1 MSSSTLRLS
10 LKARREDALGGV
22 TSVEVWLLWIHL
34 SPLGSG
40 CGIQVRWQ
48 GTGAK
53 LHYRKGVLIM
63 CLYYRHGQLRGI
75 HTIVLPD
82 NLRRMLLLM

>member
-1 MSSSTLRLS
+1 MLLS
-10 LKARREDALGGV
+10 W
-22 TSVEVWLLWIHL
+22 EVPVAPVDL
-34 SPLGSG
+34 SFPKT
-40 CGIQVRWQ
+40 IRFWEVRWQ

-75 HTIVLPD
+75 HSQTFQDL
-82 NLRRMLLLM
+82 